1 MVQKVL
7 PSVVQMTTGR
17 DLGSGIV
24 FHAQGDVVTNA
35 HVVAQ
40 ATGGELVIRDDWR
53 VAAVVALA
61 LVGTWV

>member
-1 MVQKVL
+1 
-7 PSVVQMTTGR
+7 MTTGR

-35 HVVAQ
+35 HVVGQ
-40 ATGGELVIRDDWR
+40 ATGVELVIRDDWR